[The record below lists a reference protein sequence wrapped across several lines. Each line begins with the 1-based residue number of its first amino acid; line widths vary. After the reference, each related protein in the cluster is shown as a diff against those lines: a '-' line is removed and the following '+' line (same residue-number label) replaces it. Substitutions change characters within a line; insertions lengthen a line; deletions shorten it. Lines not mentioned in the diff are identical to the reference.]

1 MYNWEEKPST
11 FSLPSRFDLIL
22 FAIAAISSLLI
33 ILVFY
38 PDLERISAESPII
51 INIMFIPTFAIGFLY
66 GSKITQRAVNPSQA
80 RGALKQKIITAF
92 LFIFVMA
99 SLFSAVNF
107 AMNGETHLP
116 EESIWEYGLIPWI
129 TDFIMNNGGATFLI
143 VSSITIMAIATKKM
157 VQIGGNLNK
166 FYTFIGAFIF
176 FSMIF
181 ISLNNADPTASQ
193 IFLYAFYQAGIIGG
207 AFYQMEKSN
216 HHSSPLNDFGKGF

>member
-11 FSLPSRFDLIL
+11 FSLPSRLDLIL

-66 GSKITQRAVNPSQA
+66 GSKITQRAVNPSQV

-107 AMNGETHLP
+107 AMNGETQVP
-116 EESIWEYGLIPWI
+116 EESIWEYGLVPWI
-129 TDFIMNNGGATFLI
+129 TDFIKNNGGATFLI

-157 VQIGGNLNK
+157 VQIGGKLNR

-181 ISLNNADPTASQ
+181 ISLNNADPTAILQ
-193 IFLYAFYQAGIIGG
+193 F
-207 AFYQMEKSN
+207 
-216 HHSSPLNDFGKGF
+216 

>member
-11 FSLPSRFDLIL
+11 FSLPSRLDLIL

-66 GSKITQRAVNPSQA
+66 GSKITQRAVNPSQV
-80 RGALKQKIITAF
+80 RGVVKQKIITAF

-116 EESIWEYGLIPWI
+116 EESIWEYGLVPWI
-129 TDFIMNNGGATFLI
+129 SDFIKTNGGATFLI

-157 VQIGGNLNK
+157 VQIGGKLNR

-181 ISLNNADPTASQ
+181 ISLNNSDPTTSQ
-193 IFLYAFYQAGIIGG
+193 IYLYTFYQAGIIGG

-216 HHSSPLNDFGKGF
+216 HHSNPLNDFAKGF